1 MRLETYAPPSSALG
15 AFVICAKVTRLE
27 LFLVIRSSVSVHPG
41 GIPFPARNV
50 ITICEGFVVA
60 AVLACVRAALHNV
73 VSSLN
78 WQEVVERIF
87 DGYFLYL
94 H

>member
-1 MRLETYAPPSSALG
+1 MRLETYTPPSSALG
-15 AFVICAKVTRLE
+15 AFVIRAKVTRLE
-27 LFLVIRSSVSVHPG
+27 LFLVIRSSVSIHPG

-60 AVLACVRAALHNV
+60 AVLAYVRAALHNV

-78 WQEVVERIF
+78 WQEV
-87 DGYFLYL
+87 L
-94 H
+94 